1 MLLIGTVAVVD
12 TVTLSAALRAF
23 IYLIP
28 LVLLVITSKPRHLPF
43 LKAALTAYA
52 AVSLVT
58 LLGGTRSLGSLLSIV
73 PAALLAV
80 HAFRAG
86 PHPRDPQRFLS

>member
-1 MLLIGTVAVVD
+1 MLAVAVFAVD
-12 TVTLSAALRAF
+12 VVSLGAAVRAS

-28 LVLLVITSKPRHLPF
+28 LLLLVITSKPRHLPF
-43 LKAALTAYA
+43 LKAALTMYA
-52 AVSLVT
+52 VNSAVT
-58 LLGGTRSLGSLLSIV
+58 LAGGSRSLGSILAVI

-86 PHPRDPQRFLS
+86 PHPRDP